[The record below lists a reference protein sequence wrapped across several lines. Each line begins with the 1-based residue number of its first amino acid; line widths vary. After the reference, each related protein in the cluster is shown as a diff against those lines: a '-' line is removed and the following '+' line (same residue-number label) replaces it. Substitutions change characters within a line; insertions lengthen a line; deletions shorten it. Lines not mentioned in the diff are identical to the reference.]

1 MSRCNSELMYICR
14 VGIGPYQPT
23 HLVRTT
29 NTVQGTPRYNFLNAN
44 VVDLINVANYTKFKT
59 TTILIKLTYTRSS
72 EACVLSCHAQPY
84 ELSALDRPVQWP
96 IAPMFKLFIQIWEN
110 YTVDSHVN
118 CGIALDRYQETQL
131 KTKYGL
137 IMYTNKWITKQ

>member
-1 MSRCNSELMYICR
+1 MYICR

-23 HLVRTT
+23 LLVRTT

-84 ELSALDRPVQWP
+84 ELSALDRPVQ
-96 IAPMFKLFIQIWEN
+96 
-110 YTVDSHVN
+110 
-118 CGIALDRYQETQL
+118 
-131 KTKYGL
+131 
-137 IMYTNKWITKQ
+137 